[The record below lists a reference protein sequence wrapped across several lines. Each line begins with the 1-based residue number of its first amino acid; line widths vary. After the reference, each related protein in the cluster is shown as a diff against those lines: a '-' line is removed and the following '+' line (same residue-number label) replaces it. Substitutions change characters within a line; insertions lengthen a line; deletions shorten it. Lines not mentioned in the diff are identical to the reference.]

1 MPYGPDMPTK
11 LVDLATSG
19 VQDYDADDVLVVSE
33 PEQLRALA
41 DELRSHIVTLLRE
54 RARSTQELSHELG
67 IPKGTVGHHLKVLER
82 AGLIRVVRTRRVR
95 ALTEKFYGR
104 TARLFVFQA
113 EDPADERPLG
123 ATLLRQAGRELERAP
138 TGASFGLPRARLTPK
153 DARRFERRLHRLAD
167 DLLAAESPAG
177 RPYALAF
184 ALWATEPER

>member
-1 MPYGPDMPTK
+1 MPTK
-11 LVDLATSG
+11 PSDLATPAG
-19 VQDYDADDVLVVSE
+19 QDYEADDVLVVSS

-41 DELRSHIVTLLRE
+41 DELRSHVISLLHY
-54 RARSTQELSHELG
+54 RARSTQELARELA

-113 EDPADERPLG
+113 DDPADERALG
-123 ATLLRQAGRELERAP
+123 ATLLHQAAREIARA
-138 TGASFGLPRARLTPK
+138 TGDTSFGLPKARLTPA

-167 DLLAAESPAG
+167 DFLAAESASG
-177 RPYALAF
+177 RPYILGF
-184 ALWATEPER
+184 GLWATEPERR